1 MNKKIIVTIIR
12 IINIISI
19 TLLLMGLNVK
29 AVSTGINYDETTEKI
44 NNPERGFYHTN
55 FLRLKESDNQAISD
69 SENQLI
75 YLDVDI
81 SDFSYAINK
90 SADKELTQDAIN
102 ALDNSL
108 KNEKNN
114 NNSVILRFVYDQNA
128 DGIKSDEGILDGEKR
143 RVEPSLEMIKRHI
156 VQLKGIFYKYQTT
169 IYTLQMGFF
178 GAYGELHS
186 TSMCTKENFNET
198 INCLLENT
206 PETISIS
213 VRTPSQYANWA
224 NVDIT
229 KINENITQKGEN
241 SYRVGIFNDGYLGSS
256 SDLGTFKNREKE
268 VEWLSKQATHTPYGG
283 EAVINDES
291 SSKVEGYNYINKYS
305 LMDNL
310 EVEAKKTHTSYLNYE
325 WNQKLHREWQAKKYN
340 GIDELYKNSN
350 LSDYDYIENHLG
362 YRLYVKNNEYQ
373 KEIRPGK
380 VLKDTITIN
389 NVGFAP
395 VIKNKV
401 CKVILVD
408 DSDNVKYSTF
418 VDLDIKEFNSQ
429 ETISKS
435 FEVSI
440 PENLSEGNYKL
451 YLQVASEIEE
461 NKSPYLSIRFANKDI
476 WNENLKANYLGEFT
490 VSKIAVEDN
499 NSEVNKNENENKNKE
514 DNKEELINKNS
525 SDITVADKK
534 IPQAGNN
541 CDILVLFIAINFII
555 MIIFRKLSK

>member
-1 MNKKIIVTIIR
+1 MKKSIKGIIL
-12 IINIISI
+12 IINIILVIMIIS
-19 TLLLMGLNVK
+19 GASVK
-29 AVSTGINYDETTEKI
+29 AVTNVINYEETTEVI

-55 FLRLKESDNQAISD
+55 FLKLKESNNQAVSD
-69 SENQLI
+69 SNNQLI

-102 ALDNSL
+102 ALDNTL

-156 VQLKGIFYKYQTT
+156 VQLKDIFYKYQTT

-186 TSMCTKENFNET
+186 TSMCTTENFNEI

-206 PETISIS
+206 PETITIS

-229 KINENITQKGEN
+229 KINENITKKGEN
-241 SYRVGIFNDGYLGSS
+241 AYRVGIFNDGYLGSS

-340 GIDELYKNSN
+340 GTDELYKNSD
-350 LSDYDYIENHLG
+350 LSDYDYINNHLG

-373 KEIRPGK
+373 KEIKPGK
-380 VLKDTITIN
+380 TLKYNITVE

-395 VIKNKV
+395 VIKNKI
-401 CKVILVD
+401 CKVLLVD
-408 DSDNVKYSTF
+408 DSNNVKYSTF
-418 VDLDIKEFNSQ
+418 VSFDIKEFKSQ

-435 FEVSI
+435 FEFEI
-440 PENLSEGNYKL
+440 PEELTEGNYKI
-451 YLQVASEIEE
+451 YLQIASEIEE
-461 NKSPYLSIRFANKDI
+461 NKSPYLAIRFANSEI
-476 WNENLKANYLGEFT
+476 WEDSLQANYLGKLT
-490 VSKIAVEDN
+490 VSKNAVDDN
-499 NSEVNKNENENKNKE
+499 NSESNKNENAQKE
-514 DNKEELINKNS
+514 SNNIEELINNNT
-525 SDITVADKK
+525 SDLTVADKK

-541 CDILVLFIAINFII
+541 CDLILIIIAINLIV
-555 MIIFRKLSK
+555 MIIFKKLSK

>member
-55 FLRLKESDNQAISD
+55 FLRLKESDNQAILD

-81 SDFSYAINK
+81 SAFSGAINK
-90 SADKELTQDAIN
+90 DEDKELTQDAIN

-206 PETISIS
+206 PETIPIS

-499 NSEVNKNENENKNKE
+499 NSEVNKNEN
-514 DNKEELINKNS
+514 KEELINKNS

-541 CDILVLFIAINFII
+541 CDLILIIIAINLIV
-555 MIIFRKLSK
+555 MIIFKKLSK

>member
-81 SDFSYAINK
+81 SAFSGAINK
-90 SADKELTQDAIN
+90 DEDKELTQDAIN

-206 PETISIS
+206 PETIPIS

-440 PENLSEGNYKL
+440 PENLSEGKYKL